1 MWALGGILRGVG
13 ALADSALFPEVAA
26 ELSVVR
32 TAVTLVVVPVIA
44 ALSIP
49 DVVRG
54 PVNKRSVYP

>member
-26 ELSVVR
+26 ELRVVR

-54 PVNKRSVYP
+54 PVNMRSVYP